1 LLKNWRKDG
10 VAARAKARA
19 FIAKG
24 MLGQKPK
31 ISRSLPAGSVVK
43 CSDNTG
49 ARELRVIQVM
59 EYKGRLRRVPAA
71 AVGDMIVA
79 SVRKGTP
86 DMRKKIF
93 QAVVVRQK
101 KPYRRSDGIWVQF
114 EDNAAVIMTPE
125 GEMRG
130 SEIRGPVAKEAAER
144 WPRIASAASIIV

>member
-1 LLKNWRKDG
+1 M
-10 VAARAKARA
+10 AARAKTRALMARG
-19 FIAKG
+19 I
-24 MLGQKPK
+24 MGQRPK
-31 ISRSLPAGSVVK
+31 ISRGLPTGSIVK
-43 CSDNTG
+43 CTDNTG
-49 ARELRVIQVM
+49 AKALRMIQVM
-59 EYKGRLRRVPAA
+59 GYKGRLRRLPSA
-71 AVGDMIVA
+71 AVGDMIVV

-93 QAVVVRQK
+93 RAVVVRQR
-101 KPYRRSDGIWVQF
+101 KPYRRAEGDWVQF